1 MEEAHDFA
9 SEINRKKERHKDKL
23 VREIQQKLNAIF
35 PSKSD
40 EEEMAISSR
49 RDNLVF
55 GS

>member
-1 MEEAHDFA
+1 M
-9 SEINRKKERHKDKL
+9 
-23 VREIQQKLNAIF
+23 EIQQKLNAIF

-40 EEEMAISSR
+40 DEDMAVISR